1 MDTCNK
7 ILQIAQEKMKQK
19 EYDEKPEV
27 EEEVKK
33 KPKKTEKQIFYIPNN
48 K

>member
-1 MDTCNK
+1 MDTVNEIIK
-7 ILQIAQEKMKQK
+7 IVQEKLKQK

-27 EEEVKK
+27 EEKEKK
-33 KPKKTEKQIFYIPNN
+33 KPKKTEKQIFFIPN